1 MKRTERSIAL
11 ASSLAADLHDAE
23 LSQDDAVSRLGQL
36 AQSLTRTR
44 REAGLSTTVG
54 QAAFDALSDAIA
66 AQVQA
71 QRAMVALHNAL
82 SVVKATTSF
91 RGIELSGMEK
101 VPDDQPRPIGQ
112 LALVS

>member
-1 MKRTERSIAL
+1 MKRTERSTAL
-11 ASSLAADLHDAE
+11 ASNLAADLHEAE
-23 LSQDDAVSRLGQL
+23 ISQDDAVSQLGRL

-54 QAAFDALSDAIA
+54 QAAFDALSDAIT

-82 SVVKATTSF
+82 SEVKSSTSF

-101 VPDDQPRPIGQ
+101 VPDDDTRPVGR

>member
-1 MKRTERSIAL
+1 MKRTEHSIAL
-11 ASSLAADLHDAE
+11 ATRLAADLHEAE
-23 LSQDDAVSRLGQL
+23 LSQDDAVSHLGRL

-44 REAGLSTTVG
+44 REAGLSSTVG
-54 QAAFDALSDAIA
+54 QAAFDALSDAVT

-82 SVVKATTSF
+82 SEVKATTSF
-91 RGIELSGMEK
+91 RGIVLSGMEK
-101 VPDDQPRPIGQ
+101 VPDDQTRPTGR